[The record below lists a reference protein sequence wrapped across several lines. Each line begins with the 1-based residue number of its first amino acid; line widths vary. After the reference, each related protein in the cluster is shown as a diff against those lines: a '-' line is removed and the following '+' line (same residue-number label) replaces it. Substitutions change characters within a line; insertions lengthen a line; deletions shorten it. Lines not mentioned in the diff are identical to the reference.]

1 MILPD
6 EENTLE
12 TIDWN
17 DSQKIFAF
25 GLETVR
31 IASEYQSARAEYA
44 RNLKEL
50 KLALAG
56 AYKVREIERKISE
69 DKAYLILAEWNDQL
83 RENLKN
89 LIDAENE
96 YKGLEKVLETRQAVI
111 SLAQSLIKNRMG
123 NEV

>member
-1 MILPD
+1 MPILD
-6 EENTLE
+6 GQETLE

-31 IASEYQSARAEYA
+31 IAGEYQSARAEYA

-56 AYKVREIERKISE
+56 AYKNREIERKISE

-89 LIDAENE
+89 LIDSENE

-123 NEV
+123 NE